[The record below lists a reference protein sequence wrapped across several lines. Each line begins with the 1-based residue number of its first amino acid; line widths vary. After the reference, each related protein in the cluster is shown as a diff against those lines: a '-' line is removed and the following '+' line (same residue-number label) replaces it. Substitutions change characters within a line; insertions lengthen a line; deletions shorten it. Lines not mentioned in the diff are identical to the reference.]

1 MEEKRRRLR
10 ELLNEYAKE
19 DVCLAFSGGID
30 SSLLLYLC
38 QEAAVRNKR
47 KLYAV
52 TFDTVLHPPCDKETA
67 ERVAREAGAIHKI
80 IVVDELKQQEIRHN
94 PKNRCYLCKKALY
107 EQMLSYGEKKGIHT
121 LIEGSNEDDL
131 HVYRPGL
138 TAVKELGVKSP
149 LAYLHITKEEVRSLA
164 REYGIPVADRPSSPC
179 LATRL
184 PYGTEIDLELLNRID
199 QGEEY
204 LRGLGFYNVRMRVHG
219 DIVRLEVDEKDFSAL
234 LGHRREIVQKLK
246 ELGFPYITLD
256 LEGFR
261 SGSMDQIQTRDN
273 SEI

>member
-94 PKNRCYLCKKALY
+94 PKNRCYLCKRTLF
-107 EQMLSYGEKKGIHT
+107 GELKKMADEWKVGYI
-121 LIEGSNEDDL
+121 LEGTNHDDL
-131 HVYRPGL
+131 KEYRPGIQ
-138 TAVKELGVKSP
+138 AVKELGILSP
-149 LAYLHITKEEVRSLA
+149 LAEAGMSKEEVRAYA
-164 REYGIPVADRPSSPC
+164 RELGITVADRPSTPC

-184 PYGTEIDLELLNRID
+184 PYGDEIDVGLLERI
-199 QGEEY
+199 GKAEEG
-204 LRGLGFYNVRMRVHG
+204 LRALGFLNVRVRVHKTLL
-219 DIVRLEVDEKDFSAL
+219 RLEVDCRDFKMLLDRKEEAL
-234 LGHRREIVQKLK
+234 PILK
-246 ELGFPYITLD
+246 EVGVPYLTLD

-261 SGSMDQIQTRDN
+261 SGSIDLV
-273 SEI
+273 